1 MSVSQ
6 DIPADLMT
14 APDAAVRDSTDRI
27 VPQEREEIT
36 ITTDSA
42 RTIMRLQDE
51 LNLSIASAN
60 LAYSTLGT
68 SLKVRET

>member
-6 DIPADLMT
+6 DIPTDLMT
-14 APDAAVRDSTDRI
+14 APNAIVQDSTDRI
-27 VPQEREEIT
+27 VPQEHEEIM
-36 ITTDSA
+36 ITSDSA